1 MGILSM
7 TLTHFRSN
15 DWEDSSTGKPE
26 HNGLTD
32 FGKEVVLEM
41 NRIGRIASRTFR
53 TKLSTTFC
61 G

>member
-1 MGILSM
+1 M